1 MMAKQKT
8 YTQDE
13 LELARQKLSE
23 LPDLS
28 RNKIGQTEALEQL
41 KEQIVLLSNQK
52 GYSVTEIREALK
64 SVGITVTVNAINDLL
79 AVRKRTTTKKRSAA
93 E

>member
-28 RNKIGQTEALEQL
+28 RNKIGQAEALEQL
-41 KEQIVLLSNQK
+41 KEQIVLLSDQK
-52 GYSVTEIREALK
+52 GYSVAEIREALK
-64 SVGITVTVNAINDLL
+64 SVGIPVTANAINDLL
-79 AVRKRTTTKKRSAA
+79 AVRKRVPAKKKAAA

>member
-64 SVGITVTVNAINDLL
+64 SVGILVTANAINDLL
-79 AVRKRTTTKKRSAA
+79 AVRKRVSAKKKPAA

>member
-1 MMAKQKT
+1 MAKQKT

-28 RNKIGQTEALEQL
+28 RNKIGQAEALEQL
-41 KEQIVLLSNQK
+41 KDQIIVLSSQK
-52 GYSVTEIREALK
+52 GYSVQEIRESLD
-64 SVGITVTVNAINDLL
+64 SVGVKTTAKAISDLL
-79 AVRKRTTTKKRSAA
+79 AVRKRTPSKAKSAS

>member
-1 MMAKQKT
+1 MAKQKT

-28 RNKIGQTEALEQL
+28 RNKIGQAEALGQL
-41 KEQIVLLSNQK
+41 KEQIVLLSDQK
-52 GYSVTEIREALK
+52 GYSVAEIREALK
-64 SVGITVTVNAINDLL
+64 SVGILVTANAINDLL
-79 AVRKRTTTKKRSAA
+79 AVRKRVPVKKKAAA

>member
-28 RNKIGQTEALEQL
+28 RNKIGQAEALEQL
-41 KEQIVLLSNQK
+41 KEQIVLLSDQK
-52 GYSVTEIREALK
+52 GYSVAEIREALK
-64 SVGITVTVNAINDLL
+64 SVGIQVTANAINDLL
-79 AVRKRTTTKKRSAA
+79 AVRKRVPAKKKVAA